1 MSLSL
6 QSGDKV
12 VMLKSAAYFER
23 VRNLDKATILYHRGG
38 NVRRAMD
45 LCFKNHNF
53 EYLKNLAED
62 LGEEED
68 PETLS
73 KAAQYFMQNG
83 LHDRAVHLFISS

>member
-1 MSLSL
+1 
-6 QSGDKV
+6 
-12 VMLKSAAYFER
+12 MLKSAAYFEQIR
-23 VRNLDKATILYHRGG
+23 DLDKAVILYHRGG

-68 PETLS
+68 PETLA
-73 KAAQYFMQNG
+73 KAAEYFMANQ
-83 LHDRAVHLFISS
+83 LYDRAVHLFVSS